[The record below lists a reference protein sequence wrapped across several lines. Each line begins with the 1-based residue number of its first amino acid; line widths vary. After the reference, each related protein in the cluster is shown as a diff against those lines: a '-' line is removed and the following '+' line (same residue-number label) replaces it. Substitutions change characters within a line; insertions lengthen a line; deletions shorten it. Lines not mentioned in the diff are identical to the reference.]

1 MDRLPNPTPI
11 PWHRLFGFI
20 LDDVLHRLLHLPCE
34 VKLEEDLSHLRQLLD
49 VVIIRHQQLPEG
61 QILPD
66 GLDLTARHSLVTYK
80 SHQEPLDEWAI
91 QELIGHYVN
100 YRKLE
105 SYQSNDGNL
114 LSESD
119 FQLYA
124 VSTRYPRNLGSSKGS
139 GLTLKPTI
147 HSGVYHLDWGRSDI
161 RVIVTSEI
169 AQTPNNTLWNLFSN
183 RGEVVLYG
191 LEHYRFNESPIST
204 IVQKLIDYYR
214 KEEKMIMSYTIEDF
228 NRDYLPEII
237 ASTIASFPAETF
249 LQHFSAE
256 ERLRGLPAE
265 DRLKGLPAEEL
276 LKVLPTEVIERYL
289 ATIGRKH

>member
-1 MDRLPNPTPI
+1 M
-11 PWHRLFGFI
+11 
-20 LDDVLHRLLHLPCE
+20 
-34 VKLEEDLSHLRQLLD
+34 RQLLD
-49 VVIIRHQQLPEG
+49 VVIIRHQQLPKG

-66 GLDLTARHSLVTYK
+66 GLDLTAQHSLVTYK

-105 SYQSNDGNL
+105 SYQNNDGKL

-124 VSTRYPRNLGSSKGS
+124 VSTRYPKKLSSDKGS
-139 GLTLKPTI
+139 GLKLKKTS
-147 HSGVYHLDWGRSDI
+147 HSGVYHLDWGRADI

-169 AQTPNNTLWNLFSN
+169 EQTPNNTLWNLFSN

-191 LEHYRFNESPIST
+191 LENYRFNESPVST
-204 IVQKLIDYYR
+204 VVQKLIDYYR
-214 KEEKMIMSYTIEDF
+214 NEEKITMSYTIEDF

-237 ASTIASFPAETF
+237 ASNIAYFPAETF

-265 DRLKGLPAEEL
+265 EL
-276 LKVLPTEVIERYL
+276 LKVLPMEVIERYL

>member
-1 MDRLPNPTPI
+1 M

-49 VVIIRHQQLPEG
+49 VVIIRHHQLPEG

-66 GLDLTARHSLVTYK
+66 GLDLTAQHSLVTYK

-105 SYQSNDGNL
+105 SYQSNENKL
-114 LSESD
+114 LPESD

-124 VSTRYPRNLGSSKGS
+124 VSTRYPKKLISDKGS
-139 GLTLKPTI
+139 GLKLKPAT
-147 HSGVYHLDWGRSDI
+147 HKGVYHLDWGRSDI

-169 AQTPNNTLWNLFSN
+169 DQTPNNTLWNLFSN

-191 LEHYRFNESPIST
+191 LENYRFNESPIST
-204 IVQKLIDYYR
+204 VVQKLIDYYR
-214 KEEKMIMSYTIEDF
+214 NEEKITMSYTIEDF

-237 ASTIASFPAETF
+237 ASNIAYFPAEAF
-249 LQHFSAE
+249 LKHFSA
-256 ERLRGLPAE
+256 
-265 DRLKGLPAEEL
+265 
-276 LKVLPTEVIERYL
+276 
-289 ATIGRKH
+289 